1 MIHSYKVYDVTPNI
15 KQVKALMKWQF
26 EAGIDFWTTGGANR
40 PSRVMVS
47 PQVENSFIDFLNS
60 AEIEHILSVKNV
72 ELTLQ
77 ADKAARLMARSKRS
91 VSSAD
96 SEPNFELFWSFE
108 EMEAFTIQLA
118 QNYPNLVK
126 RDVIGK
132 SVEGRDIF
140 GLRISSGAEFGKK
153 PIIFIDS
160 GIHAREWVGHQ
171 STLYLLYQ
179 LVMNDSVTKQ
189 LVDKVDWVI
198 VPNANPDGYVHSW
211 TQDRLW
217 RKNRRFI
224 NETCTGID
232 LNRNFGYMWRYRPNS
247 VSVLKKT

>member
-1 MIHSYKVYDVTPNI
+1 MN
-15 KQVKALMKWQF
+15 WQF
-26 EAGIDFWTTGGANR
+26 EAGIDFWTTGGAER
-40 PSRVMVS
+40 TSRVMVS
-47 PQVENSFIDFLNS
+47 PQVENSFVDFLKS
-60 AEIEHILSVKNV
+60 AKIEHKLAVNNV
-72 ELTLQ
+72 GMTLQ
-77 ADKAARLMARSKRS
+77 ADKAARLMMRSKRS
-91 VSSAD
+91 VLSAD

-126 RDVIGK
+126 RDIIGK

-140 GLRISSGAEFGKK
+140 GLRISSGSEFGKK

-179 LVMNDSVTKQ
+179 LVMKESMTKQ
-189 LVDKVDWVI
+189 LVDNVDWVI
-198 VPNANPDGYVHSW
+198 VPNVNPDGFVHTW

-217 RKNRRFI
+217 RKNRRVI
-224 NETCTGID
+224 NETCTGVD
-232 LNRNFGYMWRYRPNS
+232 LNRNFAYMWRYRANS
-247 VSVLKKT
+247 VSILKIQKDDSFIKVNYFSVQL